1 MTKMF
6 DDARDEM
13 LAKLKDIVA
22 EKHPGEDQPQDTVD
36 EVDHDA

>member
-1 MTKMF
+1 MMF

-22 EKHPGEDQPQDTVD
+22 QAHPGEDHPQD
-36 EVDHDA
+36 EVTTDA